1 MNTKSCKF
9 HRLLPLLRST
19 PSHPSSSPPLQMM
32 VKKSVQWAYLHP
44 SCHPLH
50 PTFTAVSCCHFGQKP
65 PRLSAY
71 ISVGHVMTQERQS
84 PVRKIGSL
92 HLDLTHLSPAS
103 LITAS
108 LSLIILGPNQIYS
121 SPQRTPGLLSEGRG
135 IVIIII
141 FGSVLK
147 SSASSRGWG

>member
-19 PSHPSSSPPLQMM
+19 PSHPSSSPPPPDDGEEKCA
-32 VKKSVQWAYLHP
+32 VGISP
-44 SCHPLH
+44 SFLPSPP